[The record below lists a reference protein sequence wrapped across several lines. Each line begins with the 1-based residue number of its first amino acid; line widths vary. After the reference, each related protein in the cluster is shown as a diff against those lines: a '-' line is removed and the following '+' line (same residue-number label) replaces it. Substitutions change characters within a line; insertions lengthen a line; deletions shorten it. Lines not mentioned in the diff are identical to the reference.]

1 MSELRDD
8 CFKAGDRRIP
18 MEEALGIL
26 NARLNTVTD
35 IETVP
40 LNAAAGRLLAKDV
53 VSPLDVPPH
62 DNAAVDGYA
71 VCFDDLGKTDETS
84 LPVTGHVAAG
94 HPLDRA
100 AKRGEAVR
108 IFTGA
113 PMPEGTDT
121 VFMQEDCTVDADCV
135 RLPAGIARGANRRR
149 RGEDIRKGDGVLAA
163 GHRLRPQD
171 IGLAASI
178 GRTQLDVFTPLRVA
192 VFSTGDEIHEP
203 GTDLP
208 DGGIFD
214 ANRYTLMALLN
225 GMGCAVTDLGILP
238 DRLEAIRDALKDAAR
253 YHDLLFTSGGVS
265 VGEEDH
271 IRTAVN
277 TMGKIYFWQLAI
289 KPGRPIALGQV
300 GHVPFIGL
308 PGNPVA
314 AIVTFLRF
322 ARPAILRLAGA
333 KNTEPLITRVKA
345 GFAMKKKAGRCEW
358 LRCRLTRDAKG
369 ALVAKVF
376 PREGSGILSSMVWSD
391 GLVELPEAL
400 TNVEEGMDIEFLSY
414 AEVMP

>member
-1 MSELRDD
+1 
-8 CFKAGDRRIP
+8 
-18 MEEALGIL
+18 
-26 NARLNTVTD
+26 
-35 IETVP
+35 
-40 LNAAAGRLLAKDV
+40 
-53 VSPLDVPPH
+53 
-62 DNAAVDGYA
+62 
-71 VCFDDLGKTDETS
+71 
-84 LPVTGHVAAG
+84 
-94 HPLDRA
+94 
-100 AKRGEAVR
+100 
-108 IFTGA
+108 
-113 PMPEGTDT
+113 
-121 VFMQEDCTVDADCV
+121 
-135 RLPAGIARGANRRR
+135 
-149 RGEDIRKGDGVLAA
+149 
-163 GHRLRPQD
+163 
-171 IGLAASI
+171 
-178 GRTQLDVFTPLRVA
+178 VFTPLRVA
-192 VFSTGDEIHEP
+192 IFSTGDEIHEP

-391 GLVELPEAL
+391 GLVELPETL
-400 TNVEEGMDIEFLSY
+400 TNVEEGMDVEFLSY

>member
-1 MSELRDD
+1 MNELRDD
-8 CFKAGDRRIP
+8 CFKAGDQRMP
-18 MEEALGIL
+18 MADALAIL
-26 NARLNTVTD
+26 AARLDTVTD
-35 IETVP
+35 IETIP
-40 LNAAAGRLLAKDV
+40 LNAAAGRLLAEDV
-53 VSPLDVPPH
+53 VASLDVPPH

-71 VCFDDLGKTDETS
+71 VCFDDLDETNETK

-100 AKRGEAVR
+100 AKNGEAVR

-113 PMPEGTDT
+113 PMPAGTDT
-121 VFMQEDCTVDADCV
+121 VFMQEDCALDADGV
-135 RLPAGIARGANRRR
+135 RLPTGIARGANRRR
-149 RGEDIRKGDGVLAA
+149 RGEDICKGDGVLAA
-163 GHRLRPQD
+163 GSWLRPQD
-171 IGLAASI
+171 IGLAAAT
-178 GRTQLDVFTPLRVA
+178 GRTQLDVFTRLRVA

-208 DGGIFD
+208 EGGIFD

-238 DRLEAIRDALKDAAR
+238 DRLEAVRDALKDAADG
-253 YHDLLFTSGGVS
+253 HDLLFTSGGVS

-271 IRTAVN
+271 IRAAVSA
-277 TMGKIYFWQLAI
+277 MGEIHFWQLAI

-300 GHVPFIGL
+300 GKVPFIGL

-314 AIVTFLRF
+314 AAVTFLRF
-322 ARPAILRLAGA
+322 ARPAVLRLAGA
-333 KNTEPLITRVKA
+333 KNTDPLLTRVKA
-345 GFAMKKKAGRCEW
+345 GFAMKKKAGRREW
-358 LRCRLTRDAKG
+358 LRCQLTRDAKG
-369 ALVAKVF
+369 DLVARVF

-400 TNVEEGMDIEFLSY
+400 TTIEEGMDVDFLSY